1 MAKED
6 ILVEED
12 LEISSLTG
20 TAPVTL
26 HPRLASIFPALTHRN
41 FQLYYVGQ
49 VISFIGFWL
58 QQVGLGWLVFSLTHS
73 DFWVG
78 AVMAIGGLPFMI
90 VTPFA
95 GVFIDRTNKQQLLII
110 TQSLELILSAFLG
123 ILALTGHINL
133 TIIMVLAF
141 ITGIVGSFDIP
152 TRLTFLI
159 EMIGK
164 KDLASATA
172 LNNSIFNIARFVGPA
187 LAGIL
192 ISAIGVSWVFIANA
206 ISFIPAIIAILMV
219 KVVYK
224 NKVDVETHPVES
236 LKMGFIYSFT
246 HPKILYFIIFAFL
259 TAILIWPYQ
268 TLMPVIAGKLFKVG
282 AGGYG
287 SLLSAAGFGSLIGA
301 LLVSAL
307 SKREN
312 KITLVLLGILI
323 STISLILFAIS
334 HSYLL
339 AHLLLAFTGLGII
352 MLFSTLSTLVQLSTP
367 DELRGRVMAVYL
379 TMFIGMMPIGNIVAG
394 FLSEKTSPQFTL
406 GLGAITLLTITG
418 IFYFKGIFSSLAKN

>member
-6 ILVEED
+6 ILIEED
-12 LEISSLTG
+12 LEIGSLTG

-41 FQLYYVGQ
+41 FQLYFVGQ

-78 AVMAIGGLPFMI
+78 TVMAIGGIPFMI
-90 VTPFA
+90 FTPFA
-95 GVFIDRTNKQQLLII
+95 GVFIDKTNKQNLLII
-110 TQSLELILSAFLG
+110 TQSLELVLSAVMG

-133 TIIMVLAF
+133 TIIIILAF
-141 ITGIVGSFDIP
+141 LTGVVGAFDIP

-164 KDLASATA
+164 KDLVSATA

-192 ISAIGVSWVFIANA
+192 ISAIGVSWVFIANS
-206 ISFIPAIIAILMV
+206 ISFIPAILAVYAV
-219 KVVYK
+219 KPVFK
-224 NKVDVETHPVES
+224 NKVDVETHPMES
-236 LKMGFIYSFT
+236 LKIGLKYSFT

-259 TAILIWPYQ
+259 TAVLIWPYQ
-268 TLMPVIAGKLFKVG
+268 TLMPVIAGKVFKVG
-282 AGGYG
+282 ASGYG
-287 SLLSAAGFGSLIGA
+287 SLLSAAGCGSLIGA

-307 SKREN
+307 SRREN
-312 KITLVLLGILI
+312 KITLVLSGILI
-323 STISLILFAIS
+323 SSISLIIFALN
-334 HSYLL
+334 HNYLVAHFLL
-339 AHLLLAFTGLGII
+339 ASTGLGII
-352 MLFSTLSTLVQLSTP
+352 MLVSTLSTLVQLNSP
-367 DELRGRVMAVYL
+367 DEYRGRVMAVYL
-379 TMFIGMMPIGNIVAG
+379 TMFIGMMPIGNVLSG

-406 GLGAITLLTITG
+406 GLGATILLMLTAV
-418 IFYFKGIFSSLAKN
+418 FYFKGVFKNLSA